1 MPFEHGSAV
10 PRIGAVHRIDDT
22 EIVDVAG
29 DLGEYLADRRTRFAV
44 TTKTKGR
51 SDQVAMAEWEREHP
65 WLGKGKWTAVLGHQA
80 GLGVK
85 TVYVAGPAE
94 HEQHD
99 HPLGARSHR

>member
-1 MPFEHGSAV
+1 M
-10 PRIGAVHRIDDT
+10 
-22 EIVDVAG
+22 
-29 DLGEYLADRRTRFAV
+29 

-51 SDQVAMAEWEREHP
+51 TDQVAMAEWEREDP

-85 TVYVAGPAE
+85 TVYMAGAAE

-99 HPLGARSHR
+99 HPLGARSHPGWTWGEYVTAVDRHGLLGQQSGKCQGAKSGSQA